1 MTFEWN
7 HGRISCDVYFPIHLH
22 SNGTNV
28 LSDEMHTKSL
38 GGGGG
43 LELRTAAIMYSNNMS
58 CCLLCRAFQISQLW
72 GFTVLLDGHF
82 WPLHSRL
89 MSFAWESCILKM
101 WRSSL
106 KLQLLKSMILYLA
119 FYFHSTDPW
128 KSAAHVGR
136 SKSTRFQNRSKD
148 FAFVKWICSC
158 V

>member
-1 MTFEWN
+1 MAEYPVMFTSPFTYVRMEQTSEAMTCTQN
-7 HGRISCDVYFPIHLH
+7 HWW
-22 SNGTNV
+22 
-28 LSDEMHTKSL
+28 
-38 GGGGG
+38 GGGGW

-89 MSFAWESCILKM
+89 TSFAWESCILKM

-128 KSAAHVGR
+128 MSAAHVGR